1 MALTALSGS
10 IFNWTLFVI
19 ITVLYYSFKKNPTLE
34 NVNSPEV
41 ASSQNKQTII
51 YFLIVLL
58 TQFAFNARVLS
69 SMCGDSTV
77 SRNIMAQAAFYTIIP
92 WTFFFGIVILVLYV
106 FPSFKSAFSDVV
118 GYFYVSTEANN
129 ILVTLLKNQGSP
141 EITNSVFA
149 GKDNEGKGVDVN
161 IPVSDTISFSDKKPD
176 FAAGLEKQLF
186 KFNKPAS
193 EMKFG
198 ANIQHTIKL
207 LQKQLNLTEAKGAEE
222 SSDNTAKSDAITDAN
237 ANDLI
242 LKICGNSGIL
252 INQMLPSNFESYW
265 NTLSSL
271 FKDEYKNS
279 ENGNYLKQKLFNL
292 VVARDNVGESMWF
305 IYTGI
310 LVSAIVQFQIA
321 SFSCK
326 K

>member
-19 ITVLYYSFKKNPTLE
+19 ITVLYYSFKQNPTLE
-34 NVNSPEV
+34 NVNSPEI

-69 SMCGDSTV
+69 SMCGDAAV
-77 SRNIMAQAAFYTIIP
+77 SRNVMAQAAFYTIIP

-118 GYFYVSTEANN
+118 GYFYVSSSANDL
-129 ILVTLLKNQGSP
+129 LVTLLKNQGSD
-141 EITNSVFA
+141 EITKRVFA
-149 GKDNEGKGVDVN
+149 KTDNEGKGIDFT
-161 IPVSDTISFSDKKPD
+161 VSDKVSFSDKNPD
-176 FAAGLEKQLF
+176 FAAGLGKQIF
-186 KFNKPAS
+186 KFNKPAT
-193 EMKFG
+193 EMNFG

-207 LQKQLNLTEAKGAEE
+207 LQKKLNLNEAKGAEE
-222 SSDNTAKSDAITDAN
+222 LLGDKSKEITDAN

-271 FKDEYKNS
+271 FKDEYKNT
-279 ENGNYLKQKLFNL
+279 EDGNILKQKLFNL
-292 VVARDNVGESMWF
+292 VVTRDNVGESMWF

-310 LVSAIVQFQIA
+310 LVSSIVQFQIA
-321 SFSCK
+321 TFSCK